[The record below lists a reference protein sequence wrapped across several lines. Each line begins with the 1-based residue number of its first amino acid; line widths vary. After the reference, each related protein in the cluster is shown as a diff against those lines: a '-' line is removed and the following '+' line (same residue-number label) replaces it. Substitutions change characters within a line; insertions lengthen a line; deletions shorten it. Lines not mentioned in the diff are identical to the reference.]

1 MSSYNSFYGKISEI
15 IARDSKNYT
24 VGYSIV

>member
-15 IARDSKNYT
+15 ITGDSKYYT
-24 VGYSIV
+24 VGYGIV